1 MPSSPCGGFRSWRT
15 AAQRVRC
22 RSMEHNAVPQ
32 QRRLVTAIPGPRSLA
47 LMDRRRAAVP
57 SAVGTTLPVFAARA
71 AGGIVEDVDGN
82 RFIDLAAGIAVTS
95 VGASSPRVVAAV
107 KDQADAF
114 THTCFQVTPYEGY
127 VAVCEE
133 LNRLT
138 PGDHPKRTFLVNSG
152 AEAVENAV
160 KIARSAT
167 GRQAV
172 VAFDHGFHGRTL
184 MGMSLTGKVMPYKQ
198 GFGPF
203 APEVYRA
210 PYSYPYRGTGELA
223 STLAVLDKTVGAANI
238 AAVVVEPIAGEG
250 GFIVPAPGW
259 LAGLA
264 EWCNANGVV
273 LIADEVQTGFGRTGA
288 WFACEHEGVVPD
300 IVATAKALGGGLP
313 IGGITARA
321 DLVDR
326 VHVGGLGGTFGGN
339 PFACAAA
346 LATIATIEQ
355 DGLLDR
361 AKHIGDLILDRLSAL
376 RTSYDVIGDVRG
388 RGAMLAMELVDAA
401 GAPDP
406 ALTARVAAGCHS
418 EGVLVLTAGS
428 YGNVLRFL
436 PPLVI
441 DDGLIEEAMAVLE
454 KALATEVTSQH

>member
-1 MPSSPCGGFRSWRT
+1 MSDLPQER
-15 AAQRVRC
+15 RV
-22 RSMEHNAVPQ
+22 
-32 QRRLVTAIPGPRSLA
+32 VTEIPGPRSAA
-47 LMDRRRAAVP
+47 LMQRRRAALP
-57 SAVGTTLPVFAARA
+57 AGVGTTLPVFAARA
-71 AGGIVEDVDGN
+71 GGGIVEDVDGN
-82 RFIDLAAGIAVTS
+82 RFVDFASGIAVTT
-95 VGASSPRVVAAV
+95 VGASAPRVIAAGTEQV
-107 KDQADAF
+107 EQF

-127 VAVCEE
+127 VAVCEA

-138 PGDHPKRTFLVNSG
+138 PGDHEKRTLLVNSG

-184 MGMSLTGKVMPYKQ
+184 LGMSLTGKVMPYKQ

-210 PYSYPYRGTGELA
+210 PYSYPYRGTGDLT
-223 STLAVLDKTVGAANI
+223 STLAFLDKTVGGTNI

-250 GFIVPAPGW
+250 GFIVPEPGW
-259 LAGLA
+259 LPGVAD
-264 EWCNANGVV
+264 WCHANGVV
-273 LIADEVQTGFGRTGA
+273 LVADEVQTGFGRTGA

-339 PFACAAA
+339 PLACAAA

-361 AKHIGDLILDRLSAL
+361 AKHIGELILDRLSAL
-376 RTSYDVIGDVRG
+376 RTSYGAIGDGRG
-388 RGAMLAMELVDAA
+388 RGAMAAIDLVAGEGAPAA
-401 GAPDP
+401 G
-406 ALTARVAAGCHS
+406 LTGRLAAACHA

-441 DDGLIEEAMAVLE
+441 SDELLDEAMTVLE
-454 KALATEVTSQH
+454 KVLASEMTSDH

>member
-1 MPSSPCGGFRSWRT
+1 
-15 AAQRVRC
+15 
-22 RSMEHNAVPQ
+22 MEQDTVPQ
-32 QRRLVTAIPGPRSLA
+32 QRRLVTPIPGPRSQE
-47 LMDRRRAAVP
+47 LMARRRTAVP
-57 SAVGTTLPVFAARA
+57 AAVGTTLPVFAARA
-71 AGGIVEDVDGN
+71 AGGIVQDVDGN
-82 RFIDLAAGIAVTS
+82 CFIDLAAGIAVTS
-95 VGASSPRVVAAV
+95 VGSSAPRVVAAV
-107 KDQADAF
+107 SAQVEAF

-127 VAVCEE
+127 VEVCEA

-138 PGDHPKRTFLVNSG
+138 PGDHEKRSFLVNSG

-160 KIARSAT
+160 KIARAAT
-167 GRQAV
+167 GRAAV

-210 PYSYPYRGTGELA
+210 DYSYPYRGTGDLRT
-223 STLAVLDKTVGAANI
+223 TLTLIEKTVGAANV

-259 LAGLA
+259 LPGLA
-264 EWCNANGVV
+264 EWCRTNGVV
-273 LIADEVQTGFGRTGA
+273 LVADEVQTGFGRTGA
-288 WFACEHEGVVPD
+288 WFASEHEGVVPD

-313 IGGITARA
+313 LGGITARA

-339 PFACAAA
+339 PLACAAA
-346 LATIATIEQ
+346 LATIETIER

-361 AKHIGDLILDRLSAL
+361 AVHIGELLRTRLEAM
-376 RTSYDVIGDVRG
+376 RTSYGGIGDVRG
-388 RGAMLAMELVDAA
+388 RGAMVAIELVDAA

-406 ALTARVAAGCHS
+406 VRTARLAAGCHA

-441 DDGLIEEAMAVLE
+441 SDDLLDEAMTVLE
-454 KALATEVTSQH
+454 KVLANTPTDAEQIGG

>member
-1 MPSSPCGGFRSWRT
+1 MQPS
-15 AAQRVRC
+15 
-22 RSMEHNAVPQ
+22 ELPQ
-32 QRRLVTAIPGPRSLA
+32 QRRLVTPVPGPRSQE
-47 LMDRRRAAVP
+47 LMDRRRAAIP
-57 SAVGTTLPVFAARA
+57 AAVGTTLPVFAARA
-71 AGGIVEDVDGN
+71 SGGIVEDVDGN

-95 VGASSPRVVAAV
+95 VGSSAPRVVEAVTAQAA
-107 KDQADAF
+107 AF

-127 VAVCEE
+127 VEVCEA
-133 LNRLT
+133 LNRLA
-138 PGDHPKRTFLVNSG
+138 PGDHEKRSFLVNSG

-167 GRQAV
+167 GRPAV

-210 PYSYPYRGTGELA
+210 PYSYPYRGSGDLA
-223 STLAVLDKTVGAANI
+223 ATLAFLDKTVGATNI

-264 EWCNANGVV
+264 EWCRANGVV
-273 LIADEVQTGFGRTGA
+273 LVADEVQTGFGRTGA

-321 DLVDR
+321 DLVDK
-326 VHVGGLGGTFGGN
+326 VHPGGLGGTFGGN
-339 PFACAAA
+339 PLACAAA
-346 LATIATIEQ
+346 LAVIETIET

-361 AKHIGDLILDRLSAL
+361 ARHIGDLLLDRLTAL
-376 RTSYDVIGDVRG
+376 ATSYDAIGDVRG
-388 RGAMLAMELVDAA
+388 RGAMVAIELVDGD
-401 GAPDP
+401 GAPN
-406 ALTARVAAGCHS
+406 ATLTARVAAACHA

-441 DDGLIEEAMAVLE
+441 SDELLDEGMTVLE
-454 KALATEVTSQH
+454 KVLATEIAGDH